1 MEIATT
7 LKYKL
12 RAPTINSWVNRLC
25 KQWDMWISIARSDV
39 PIRFKNN
46 DNEVYFIIYI
56 ELLKLE
62 MVDTIYRFFITRY
75 SNITI

>member
-56 ELLKLE
+56 
-62 MVDTIYRFFITRY
+62 V
-75 SNITI
+75 